1 MFVKLTSFYE
11 IRRDESKRKKVTLVG
26 LLSDL
31 IRHRNNNK
39 RTFSFYKTSDK
50 IFNDN
55 LFSMFVIIHI
65 MQ

>member
-31 IRHRNNNK
+31 IRHRNNNANIK
-39 RTFSFYKTSDK
+39 LKGNRVRSP
-50 IFNDN
+50 IG
-55 LFSMFVIIHI
+55 
-65 MQ
+65 